1 MLSIEHKRWF
11 YNNKKNM
18 VLLYC
23 SWLNLCADVCL
34 MKSSLLPIQTGSY
47 GKTTGMTSFGGTN
60 LRCAQAVAKH
70 TQKKK
75 RSIFWHHRISI
86 HGWRIDRTVPVVY
99 RKLQQH
105 QIERTAHIGGTLYW
119 WEYIWKEATR
129 SCSLP
134 VNSLWIHKKIIYL
147 WLSFPVKS
155 ILDIQFNS
163 NQINSLSFTNNI
175 DLQ

>member
-75 RSIFWHHRISI
+75 TIDLLASQDIHPRLENRQDSAGSVSETTTAPDRENSSYWRNALLVGIHLERSNTVVQSPSEQSLDSQKNNIFVTLISSQV
-86 HGWRIDRTVPVVY
+86 HPWY
-99 RKLQQH
+99 
-105 QIERTAHIGGTLYW
+105 
-119 WEYIWKEATR
+119 
-129 SCSLP
+129 S
-134 VNSLWIHKKIIYL
+134 
-147 WLSFPVKS
+147 
-155 ILDIQFNS
+155 IQFKS
-163 NQINSLSFTNNI
+163 NQFTFI
-175 DLQ
+175 YK